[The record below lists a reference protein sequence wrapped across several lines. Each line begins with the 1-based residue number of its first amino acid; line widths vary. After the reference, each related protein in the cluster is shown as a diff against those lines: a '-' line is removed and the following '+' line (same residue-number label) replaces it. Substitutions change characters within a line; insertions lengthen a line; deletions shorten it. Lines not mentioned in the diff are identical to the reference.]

1 MQLTLT
7 GDEVQQYFDLKSD
20 LEYYKQKSQELEEE
34 LDMLREKEYRE
45 STGMDPIA
53 ELAKLTGIKPMDAG
67 TLELTFGTIL
77 SRWSENYTADGSQMN
92 KAWTEL
98 EERALRLCVGKQ
110 HPAASVSYLSQMLGR
125 TVQAINSKAHELGFN
140 IKNDHIIN
148 KNPVG
153 TV

>member
-1 MQLTLT
+1 MQLTLF

-34 LDMLREKEYRE
+34 LDMLREAEYR
-45 STGMDPIA
+45 
-53 ELAKLTGIKPMDAG
+53 DAILSEPTRYPD
-67 TLELTFGTIL
+67 TLEPTFSSII
-77 SRWSENYTADGSQMN
+77 SRWNNNYTADTIKTG

-98 EERALRLCVGKQ
+98 EEKAIRLCVGKQ
-110 HPAASVSYLSQMLGR
+110 HPASSISYLAQMLGR
-125 TVQAINSKAHELGFN
+125 TVQAIKSKAIELGFN
-140 IKNDHIIN
+140 IKNGHIIN